1 VLYCDVPRCGRAAGY
16 RFAANPEE
24 AALRCLRHAVFYR
37 PVRRRALRVAALVG
51 SVLFLINQADVVLS
65 GAVTPAVLAKI
76 GLTYLVPFSVSTYSA
91 LGVSRLRRAGEPAA
105 APGGGVSAADPD
117 PERG

>member
-1 VLYCDVPRCGRAAGY
+1 VLRCDVPRCGRAAGY

-24 AALRCLRHAVFYR
+24 TALRCLRHAVFYR

-91 LGVSRLRRAGEPAA
+91 LGVSRLRRAGESSVPALLPDA
-105 APGGGVSAADPD
+105 AESDR
-117 PERG
+117 ERG

>member
-37 PVRRRALRVAALVG
+37 PVRRRALRVAA
-51 SVLFLINQADVVLS
+51 
-65 GAVTPAVLAKI
+65 
-76 GLTYLVPFSVSTYSA
+76 VPFSVSTYSA